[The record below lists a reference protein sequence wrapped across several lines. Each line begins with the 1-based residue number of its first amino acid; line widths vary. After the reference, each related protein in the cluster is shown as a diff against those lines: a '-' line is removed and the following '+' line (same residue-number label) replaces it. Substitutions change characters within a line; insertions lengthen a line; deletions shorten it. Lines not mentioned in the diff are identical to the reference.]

1 VVYRADVEFLDEC
14 QPGLVGRNAAEF
26 ARMRDLLG
34 SVAVPGPLAGVTTA
48 LAGVFG
54 EASQALTVYA
64 AGLAEAK
71 REFEA
76 GVDAEDAL
84 DKLISSEATAVTRAA
99 QEAEP
104 LRRWE
109 DLQAGEGFLGWL
121 SSFGAD
127 VDAIRAEAVRAYDQA
142 GVAFGRAREA
152 EETARARC
160 LTGLDAALRAMP
172 SVPRSGSSVLDKVIE
187 RAADIADHPLLRLP
201 GSGPKGEAFPNTGGD
216 VVSPVLRELRVK
228 IASLPELAMPWLFT
242 VAGASENDRLAWLA
256 SGREVIRAAAEDAG
270 LPVEF
275 LAGIAWK
282 EVGRKPTALDEITD
296 GIRSVAAGE
305 WSPIAPENLPGPLG
319 GDRDHTSY
327 GPLSVQTRRAA
338 EVLGYD
344 PATLTGEQRDEIHAA
359 LKDATQ
365 NIFIAA
371 KHLADLKAMTAFA
384 TTSAEDLTIGHYREL
399 AARYNGGP
407 YWRGPQAQA
416 YADDV
421 ESNLDAAKAAVN

>member
-1 VVYRADVEFLDEC
+1 VDYRADVEFLDEC

-34 SVAVPGPLAGVTTA
+34 SVTVSGPLAEVVTA

-54 EASQALTVYA
+54 DASQALKDYA
-64 AGLAEAK
+64 DGLAEAK

-84 DKLISSEATAVTRAA
+84 DKVISAEATAVTRAA

-109 DLQAGEGFLGWL
+109 ELQAGEGFFGWL
-121 SSFGAD
+121 AGLGAD
-127 VDAIRAEAVRAYDQA
+127 VEGIRAEAARAYDQA
-142 GVAFGRAREA
+142 GAAFGRARAA
-152 EETARARC
+152 EETARTRC
-160 LTGLDAALRAMP
+160 LAGLDAAQRALP
-172 SVPRSGSSVLDKVIE
+172 TLPSGSVGVLDEVIQ
-187 RAADIADHPLLRLP
+187 RAASIADHPLLSLP
-201 GSGPKGEAFPNTGGD
+201 GSGPKGEAFPNTTGD
-216 VVSPVLRELRVK
+216 VVSPVLRELRAK

-242 VAGASENDRLAWLA
+242 VAGATENDRLAWLT
-256 SGREVIRAAAEDAG
+256 SGRAIIRAAAADAG
-270 LPVEF
+270 LPVVF

-296 GIRSVAAGE
+296 GLRSAAAGE
-305 WSPIAPENLPGPLG
+305 WSPVAPENLPGPLG

-344 PATLTGEQRDEIHAA
+344 PATLTTEQRDEIHAA

-384 TTSAEDLTIGHYREL
+384 TTSAEELTPEHYREL

-416 YADDV
+416 YARDV